1 MIFVTPQ
8 ESERSL
14 ARHVLALFSDKKK
27 IDGANGLPSVKTLV
41 SRLHYVLAMR
51 HSDNRRNG
59 QPFDA
64 RGGVDPSHVPT
75 AEEYA
80 RVAAEL
86 GRHEDRFLGYQV
98 FIQKDERAE
107 FW

>member
-1 MIFVTPQ
+1 
-8 ESERSL
+8 
-14 ARHVLALFSDKKK
+14 
-27 IDGANGLPSVKTLV
+27 
-41 SRLHYVLAMR
+41 MR
-51 HSDNRRNG
+51 HSDNRGNG
-59 QPFDA
+59 QLFDA

-107 FW
+107 FWYAPALDAVLKTITYDRDGALDSVTEAIAITPGDPR